1 MRTSESGHWSELTP
15 DLAHLIS
22 AYGIWLIALIIA
34 LECICIPVPGE
45 TTLVAAA
52 IYAGTTHELNIF
64 SVILA
69 AIVGGIV
76 GNVIAFWI
84 GREYG
89 YRLLMRYG
97 SFVHLDETRIKIGE
111 YLFLRHGSKVVF
123 FARFIPVLR
132 SFAPVLAGVNRMP
145 WGSFML
151 ANVAGAVAWVGL
163 DCTLAYLIGEE
174 LTKVAGPVG
183 LGLAALVVVLLAVGG
198 WLAARHEK
206 QLAIAAERALP
217 GPLHPPR

>member
-1 MRTSESGHWSELTP
+1 MTP

-52 IYAGTTHELNIF
+52 IYAGTTQELNIV

-89 YRLLMRYG
+89 YRLLVRYG
-97 SFVHLDETRIKIGE
+97 SYVHLDETRIKIGE

-132 SFAPVLAGVNRMP
+132 SFAAVLAGANRMP
-145 WGSFML
+145 WRSFMI

-183 LGLAALVVVLLAVGG
+183 IALALLVVVLLAVGG
-198 WLAARHEK
+198 WLVARHET

>member
-1 MRTSESGHWSELTP
+1 MTP
-15 DLAHLIS
+15 DLTHLIS
-22 AYGIWLIALIIA
+22 AYGIWLIAVVIA
-34 LECICIPVPGE
+34 LECICIPIPGE

-76 GNVIAFWI
+76 GNTISFWI

-97 SFVHLDETRIKIGE
+97 GYVHLDDTRIKIGE

-132 SFAPVLAGVNRMP
+132 SFAAILAGVNRMP

-163 DCTLAYLIGEE
+163 DCTLAYLLGEE
-174 LTKVAGPVG
+174 LAKVAGPVG
-183 LGLAALVVVLLAVGG
+183 LGLALVVVVLLAAGA

>member
-1 MRTSESGHWSELTP
+1 MTP

-52 IYAGTTHELNIF
+52 IYAGTTQELNIV

-89 YRLLMRYG
+89 YRLLVRYG
-97 SFVHLDETRIKIGE
+97 SYVHLDETRIKIGE

-132 SFAPVLAGVNRMP
+132 SFAAVLAGANRMP
-145 WGSFML
+145 WRSFML

-183 LGLAALVVVLLAVGG
+183 IALALLVVVLLAVGG
-198 WLAARHEK
+198 WLVARHET

>member
-1 MRTSESGHWSELTP
+1 LTP

-22 AYGIWLIALIIA
+22 VYGIWLIAVVIA
-34 LECICIPVPGE
+34 LECICIPLPGE

-52 IYAGTTHELNIF
+52 IYAGTTQELNIF
-64 SVILA
+64 SVIIA

-97 SFVHLDETRIKIGE
+97 SYVHLDETRIKIGE

-132 SFAPVLAGVNRMP
+132 SFAAILAGANRMP
-145 WGSFML
+145 WRSFMT

-174 LTKVAGPVG
+174 LTKVAGPIG
-183 LGLAALVVVLLAVGG
+183 IALGVLVVVLLVVGG

>member
-1 MRTSESGHWSELTP
+1 LTP
-15 DLAHLIS
+15 DLPALIS
-22 AYGIWLIALIIA
+22 TYGVWLIAVIIA
-34 LECICIPVPGE
+34 LECICIPLPGE

-52 IYAGTTHELNIF
+52 IYAGTTHELSIF

-69 AIVGGIV
+69 AIIGGIV

-97 SFVHLDETRIKIGE
+97 SYVHLDETRIKIGE

-132 SFAPVLAGVNRMP
+132 SFAAILAGANRMP
-145 WGSFML
+145 WRSFMI

-174 LTKVAGPVG
+174 LTKVAGPAAIG
-183 LGLAALVVVLLAVGG
+183 LGLLVVVLLVVGG
-198 WLAARHEK
+198 WLAARHEQ

-217 GPLHPPR
+217 GPLHPPGQR

>member
-1 MRTSESGHWSELTP
+1 LTP

-52 IYAGTTHELNIF
+52 IYAGTTQELNIV

-89 YRLLMRYG
+89 YRLLVRYG
-97 SFVHLDETRIKIGE
+97 SYVHLDETRIKIGE

-132 SFAPVLAGVNRMP
+132 SFAAVLAGANRMP
-145 WGSFML
+145 WRSFML

-183 LGLAALVVVLLAVGG
+183 IALALLVVVLLAVGG
-198 WLAARHEK
+198 WLVARHET

>member
-1 MRTSESGHWSELTP
+1 MTP

-52 IYAGTTHELNIF
+52 IYAGTTQELNIV

-89 YRLLMRYG
+89 YRLLVRYG
-97 SFVHLDETRIKIGE
+97 SYVHLDETRIKIGE

-132 SFAPVLAGVNRMP
+132 SFAAVLAGANRMP
-145 WGSFML
+145 WRSFMI

-183 LGLAALVVVLLAVGG
+183 IGLALLVVVL
-198 WLAARHEK
+198 
-206 QLAIAAERALP
+206 P
-217 GPLHPPR
+217 G